1 MRFSSKSILVYWIL
15 MVFFSHEFPLF
26 SVLESIIR
34 FSEIKYSVREPQVKG
49 EVAIVKIPILRIGDT
64 SKVSV
69 VRVHT
74 KDGSATSGEDYN
86 PMSEGKSLVW
96 WLQGYTEAHPRP
108 PVTIQCWRF
117 FLHFCSLLTHAASLF
132 LRCRVQ
138 GGREGAL
145 CGDRDP
151 I

>member
-1 MRFSSKSILVYWIL
+1 MNVF
-15 MVFFSHEFPLF
+15 MVCNSALLR
-26 SVLESIIR
+26 VLEPIIR

-49 EVAIVKIPILRIGDT
+49 DMAIVKIPILRTGDT

-86 PMSEGKSLVW
+86 PMSEGRNLVC
-96 WLQGYTEAHPRP
+96 LPAK
-108 PVTIQCWRF
+108 C
-117 FLHFCSLLTHAASLF
+117 LL
-132 LRCRVQ
+132 
-138 GGREGAL
+138 
-145 CGDRDP
+145 

>member
-1 MRFSSKSILVYWIL
+1 M
-15 MVFFSHEFPLF
+15 

-49 EVAIVKIPILRIGDT
+49 DVAVVKIPVLRIGDT

-86 PMSEGKSLVW
+86 PMSEG
-96 WLQGYTEAHPRP
+96 
-108 PVTIQCWRF
+108 
-117 FLHFCSLLTHAASLF
+117 
-132 LRCRVQ
+132 
-138 GGREGAL
+138 
-145 CGDRDP
+145 RDSNSAG
-151 I
+151 ISSSKCYY